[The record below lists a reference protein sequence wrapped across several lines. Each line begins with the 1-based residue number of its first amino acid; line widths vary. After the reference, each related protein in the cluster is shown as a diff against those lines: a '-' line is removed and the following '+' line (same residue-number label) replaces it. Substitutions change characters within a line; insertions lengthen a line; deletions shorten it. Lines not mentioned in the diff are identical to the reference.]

1 MSEEQINKLLYEI
14 ETDEDGIG
22 FIDCGTATDY
32 TDEHLYERIITAVKQ
47 NVELQKANKDLTKKL
62 EEVEKQEMESLLK
75 IETIAKEKEEAKQQF
90 IMFMSELCNYLST
103 LKNIKFPLRIGDY
116 KFEVIGKDLLVYN
129 YDPVKKT
136 EPIEI
141 SLEVVTPDE
150 NESLNG
156 ICPNCQGELG
166 EYPAI
171 SRKDNK
177 TMICPGCGMLEAI
190 LIWKEKNN
198 EKQSI

>member
-14 ETDEDGIG
+14 ETDEDGVG

-47 NVELQKANKDLTKKL
+47 NIELQKANKELTQKL
-62 EEVEKQEMESLLK
+62 EQIDKERMESLLQ
-75 IETIAKEKEEAKQQF
+75 AKELLRDKLYLTNDKNELLEAIRIHFENNK
-90 IMFMSELCNYLST
+90 ISND
-103 LKNIKFPLRIGDY
+103 IRIGNYVFRKQKNGIVVY
-116 KFEVIGKDLLVYN
+116 K